1 MAAGGLLHQASI
13 PVQVPISTSNGQTVY
28 QTVHFPLQA
37 FAQQP
42 QPQMVPSQMQ
52 IIPQLAQVSRDE
64 YYSKLFILIG
74 KIITILIFS
83 CKLNN
88 QLLML

>member
-1 MAAGGLLHQASI
+1 MAAGGLIHQASI

-37 FAQQP
+37 FAQPQP

-52 IIPQLAQVSRDE
+52 IIPQLAQVSDE
-64 YYSKLFILIG
+64 YYLKLQTQCSSWENKC
-74 KIITILIFS
+74 KI
-83 CKLNN
+83 
-88 QLLML
+88 